1 LELDR
6 EFEEEVEANQD
17 EFKKK
22 LGGKRKRLFPF
33 MNLGF

>member
-6 EFEEEVEANQD
+6 EFEEEVEASQD

-22 LGGKRKRLFPF
+22 GEKGKRLFPF